1 MAVYTPPTESLPIFD
16 NSVFPSSDGTALTVS
31 TGQKYFLSYPV
42 AQGEEIFPSNI
53 TLQSSLTDST
63 GTKGTLGQVLS
74 STVSGI
80 EWVNAGGITG
90 NLDLPPPYKLLTDT
104 ITESASHVAGT
115 DINLYG
121 TTTDDDILIGST
133 LGAGHTLR
141 LCNTTLGTSGGS
153 VHCCNIGFD
162 GTNINNATNP
172 ATGIVKIANTQTTGA
187 LYLGGGSTTAA
198 RTTGPII
205 IGSDSTATG
214 GINIGTGTDLTVPT
228 VNTLNIGKS
237 SYTTNING
245 TVVPNGITFPSD
257 KYITSTPSASIITG
271 PTAPTQVGCIV
282 NYVSITVAIPTTNLI
297 TSLASVTITQGTW
310 ILHAYRQYN
319 NSANCTRIIFSFGL
333 NLRLNATPAS
343 SDYEYGLVTVPL
355 SGVQNYVGLSAAIT
369 ATAIGNTV
377 VYFNIQPTY
386 TSAPESGITNFR
398 FTATR
403 IA

>member
-1 MAVYTPPTESLPIFD
+1 MAVYTPPTETLPIFD
-16 NSVFPSSDGTALTVS
+16 NSVFPSADGTALTIS
-31 TGQKYFLSYPV
+31 TGRNYFLTYPV

-63 GTKGTLGQVLS
+63 GAKGTLGQVLS

-90 NLDLPPPYKLLTDT
+90 NLDLPPPYGLLTDT

-133 LGAGHTLR
+133 LGIGHHVR
-141 LCNTTLGTSGGS
+141 LCNTTSGASGAS
-153 VHCCNIGFD
+153 VHCANIGFD
-162 GTNINNATNP
+162 GVNINNATTP
-172 ATGIVKIANTQTTGA
+172 AAGIVKIANAQTTGA
-187 LYLGGGSTTAA
+187 LYLGGGSTAA
-198 RTTGPII
+198 TRTTGPIV

-257 KYITSTPSASIITG
+257 KYITSTPSASAITG

-282 NYVSITVAIPTTNLI
+282 NGTTITAVVPSSTNI

-319 NSANCTRIIFSFGL
+319 NSANSTRIIFSFGL
-333 NLRLNATPAS
+333 NSRLNVPPVS
-343 SDYEYGLVTVPL
+343 SDYDYGLVTVPL
-355 SGVQNYVGLSAAIT
+355 SGIQYYVSLSTSIT
-369 ATAIGNTV
+369 ATAIGNTL
-377 VYFNIQPTY
+377 VYFNINPTY
-386 TSAPESGITNFR
+386 TSAPDSGGANFR